1 MFIPRNAQQP
11 YEAKRKH
18 NFGED
23 EVGLHDG
30 HLIIGAR
37 VAQNVFG
44 NTLTALLVYYPQRRT
59 LLLARVS
66 DEAFKSMHKAEQGL
80 LKLRNARGDL
90 ALSIQAVLVDHQID
104 ETDRLLPFEAPP
116 GSRMLLVHL

>member
-1 MFIPRNAQQP
+1 MFIPRKTPPQENDRWQI
-11 YEAKRKH
+11 
-18 NFGED
+18 GED
-23 EVGLHDG
+23 EVGLHEG

-37 VAQNVFG
+37 VAREVFG
-44 NTLTALLVYYPQRRT
+44 NTLTALLAYYPQRRT

-90 ALSIQAVLVDHQID
+90 ALSIQAILVDHQID
-104 ETDRLLPFEAPP
+104 ETDRVLPFEAPE